1 MSLAIHSSPASLPKP
16 PLYLTARY
24 NQLSHIHPKVGAAGA
39 AASNAFL
46 YERNGK
52 RYVITSAHTLFS
64 EPMAPS
70 QTNDLQGA
78 TPPSLV
84 KVGKTELGPM
94 AYSRFFD
101 VAIFEAKGLDIPGT
115 PYTQTHPAGDNCVAH
130 FEDPSADV
138 IFTHTANA
146 TVNINRRT
154 TCGAFF
160 YKLIDGSSGSAI
172 SKAGKLVGMV
182 SGCDQGYDNLT
193 VFVPADTIN
202 HLIDRLPNTWN
213 QTKNLDAFSIFP
225 NMLTAPIPKAL
236 KAEFP
241 GTLSHVVMYAKEGVL
256 DNDNNQVL
264 PLTMIDGFVANTALA
279 TAGGEMDVRIHPMKK
294 EEAARRWF
302 RFPREVLAK
311 NKNADASGFLLPF
324 SIDATKTDFASDM
337 LEKVVWDGMNVT
349 IDAQQKNKSE
359 WKNKTATVYP
369 ISSVYY
375 EYVNAKAPSA
385 NNDPDPYDISLQNSD
400 TAATIGSDSYS
411 LGTLPGI
418 LYKELTLRCLVRHW
432 AFLVMSAV
440 TSIQDAGNQFI
451 VFAKECNRLKATLN
465 FDLNGD
471 DFESIRL
478 RILQSVLN
486 KIVEFVDLQAMNF
499 FFIFCKVFAIP
510 ESAFEYLSAY
520 FPVENMNKA
529 SSDYREWYDNGALTV
544 IGGLTFYDARKIPV
558 TTSDGLSSFRSVS
571 YKDATIV
578 DVGTTKWIQ
587 VDNPDISFTENEWIW
602 INDIED
608 GWFKVIG
615 PKDTTSG
622 KIPVIGDA
630 EILVGHKVGA
640 NDGLVTVTGTGET
653 QWIQLDASVNAE
665 ANDAVTYNWMK
676 DTFDIDGNSSFNI
689 NGLESEHYHMVANA
703 LQSLTAQRGEGSSD
717 LLGLELELAYEE
729 ITRHQGITE
738 WNEPTFLYYPQS
750 FEVVKSIWDHSHIT
764 MANLVGELGNAF

>member
-1 MSLAIHSSPASLPKP
+1 MSVAINSSSSTLPKA

-70 QTNDLQGA
+70 TPDPNSPGPVS

-101 VAIFEAKGLDIPGT
+101 VAIFQAKGLDIPGT

-146 TVNINRRT
+146 TININRRT
-154 TCGAFF
+154 KCGAFF
-160 YKLIDGSSGSAI
+160 YKLINGSSGSAI

-202 HLIDRLPNTWN
+202 HLIDRLPSTWN
-213 QTKNLDAFSIFP
+213 QTTNLDAYSIFP

-256 DNDNNQVL
+256 DNNAAQVL

-279 TAGGEMDVRIHPMKK
+279 TTGNEMDVRIHPMKN
-294 EEAARRWF
+294 EEKYLRFF

-311 NKNADASGFLLPF
+311 NKNANDKGFLLPF
-324 SIDATKTDFASDM
+324 SIDAIKDDFETGM

-349 IDAQQKNKSE
+349 INPETIDAQQKNKSE
-359 WKNKTATVYP
+359 WKNETATVYP

-375 EYVNAKAPSA
+375 EYMNDQVA
-385 NNDPDPYDISLQNSD
+385 NNELDGYDKSLLDPK

-411 LGTLPGI
+411 LGKLPGPF
-418 LYKELTLRCLVRHW
+418 YEDLTLRCLVRHW

-451 VFAKECNRLKATLN
+451 MFAKECNRLNATLG
-465 FDLNGD
+465 FDLND
-471 DFESIRL
+471 KAVRL
-478 RILQSVLN
+478 LILQSVLN

-499 FFIFCKVFAIP
+499 FFVFCKVFDIPKKAIDDLTP
-510 ESAFEYLSAY
+510 Y

-529 SSDYREWYDNGALTV
+529 SSNYTEWYESVTMTVAGAGNFTASASYLEINTDFAPISDLIGFSFTLNGV
-544 IGGLTFYDARKIPV
+544 PK
-558 TTSDGLSSFRSVS
+558 
-571 YKDATIV
+571 ATIV
-578 DVGTTKWIQ
+578 DAGIE
-587 VDNPDISFTENEWIW
+587 NAGIENEYIY
-602 INDIED
+602 
-608 GWFKVIG
+608 
-615 PKDTTSG
+615 
-622 KIPVIGDA
+622 
-630 EILVGHKVGA
+630 
-640 NDGLVTVTGTGET
+640 
-653 QWIQLDASVNAE
+653 IQLDQAVIVQQNEKVTAE
-665 ANDAVTYNWMK
+665 LMK
-676 DTFDIDGNSSFNI
+676 NTFDADGNSSFNV
-689 NGLESEHYHMVANA
+689 NGLEAEHYHMVPNA
-703 LQSLTAQRGEGSSD
+703 AQSLTAQRGEGQSD

-729 ITRHQGITE
+729 ITRHKGIGEAT

-750 FEVVKSIWDHSHIT
+750 FDMVKSIWDHSHIT
-764 MANLVGELGNAF
+764 MANLVGELSNAFEDA